1 MRSAEL
7 ARFQGAS
14 FVKKT
19 EKEYRKLGRKLT
31 HSFIYFQGASFVKI
45 TEKEYNTQVNFGNW
59 VCKVMQVEPP
69 S

>member
-1 MRSAEL
+1 MKKTEEEYKKLCRKHNHSFMY
-7 ARFQGAS
+7 FQGAS
-14 FVKKT
+14 FVKK
-19 EKEYRKLGRKLT
+19 
-31 HSFIYFQGASFVKI
+31 